1 MMEET
6 RSTPRVPMD
15 AESSYYSLGLGVK
28 IAQQVWGYEGEKRKK
43 KKFFFL
49 IFKYLCDIQMEIFKR
64 YLKVLVNQIDGGSN
78 PCSVIP

>member
-6 RSTPRVPMD
+6 RRTPRVPMD

-43 KKFFFL
+43 KNFF
-49 IFKYLCDIQMEIFKR
+49 
-64 YLKVLVNQIDGGSN
+64 S
-78 PCSVIP
+78 